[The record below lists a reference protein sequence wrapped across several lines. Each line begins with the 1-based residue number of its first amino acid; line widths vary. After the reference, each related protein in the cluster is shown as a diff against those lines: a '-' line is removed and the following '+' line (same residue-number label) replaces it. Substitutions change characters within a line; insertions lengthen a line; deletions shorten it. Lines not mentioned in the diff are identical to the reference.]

1 MKQILVFG
9 GSRFFGKKT
18 VELLL
23 AKGHQVTL
31 ANRGK
36 TKDDFGS
43 KVSRITIDRTDAL
56 HPNWQVLAEKEWDV
70 VIDNICYTKK
80 EAATTIQ
87 YLGGKVKQ
95 YLFTSSLAVYE
106 GQGTGENGG
115 YLEADFDPSA
125 YQIDTDKT
133 VDYGEGKRQAEVA
146 FTVAKAFPVTSL
158 RIPIVLDDDDYTE
171 RLHQYVRA
179 VQNHEPIAVK
189 NHQAKIS
196 FIKGSEVANVMNWL
210 IDEQLEGPINA
221 SSSDTTTIEQFLSWL
236 EVGVGNSPIIEETT
250 LESKP
255 MPFDIAKDWFL
266 DTNFIQG
273 KGFSEVDLVSWLPD
287 LIKQLNQIIGK

>member
-9 GSRFFGKKT
+9 GSRFFGKKI

-36 TKDDFGS
+36 TKDSFGS
-43 KVSRITIDRTDAL
+43 NVNRIKIDRTDSS
-56 HPNWQVLAEKEWDV
+56 HPNWQVLAGKDWDV
-70 VIDNICYTKK
+70 VIDNICFTKE
-80 EAATTIQ
+80 EAAITIQ
-87 YLGGKVKQ
+87 YLAGKVKQ
-95 YLFTSSLAVYE
+95 YLFTSSLAVYS

-115 YLEADFDPSA
+115 YLEADFNPVT
-125 YQIDTDKT
+125 YQIDADKT

-146 FTVAKAFPVTSL
+146 FTMSQAFPVTSL

-179 VQNHEPIAVK
+179 VQHHESIAVK
-189 NHQAKIS
+189 NQQAKIS

-210 IDEQLEGPINA
+210 IEEQLEGPINA
-221 SSSDTTTIEQFLSWL
+221 SSCDTLTIEQFLAWL
-236 EVGVGNSPIIEETT
+236 EVGVGILPIIEETT
-250 LESKP
+250 TSSKP

-266 DTNFIQG
+266 DTHFIQK
-273 KGFSEVDLVSWLPD
+273 KGFLEIGLASWVPT
-287 LIKQLNQIIGK
+287 LIKRLNQS